1 MRKALLAGTAIL
13 GVLGYAGMVQA
24 DVFVNATID
33 KFKTVTVNETIDVEK
48 DVFIDAF
55 VDNDAEKA
63 AQSLA
68 LVNQRN
74 ENNEACTNC
83 AEKQDII
90 ADSFNENSG
99 LVTWNQAAG
108 NMNNQ
113 ANAIAGSVDNFVP
126 GDPGNGNGNGDDPA
140 SEATG
145 FAEAQASAEQ
155 INGDRDGENGA
166 NTVDSVNILFRDARL
181 IASGNG
187 NSGVLFLNQSAG
199 NMNNQVNELSLAV
212 AFADEGVALSEA
224 DLGQWTTGNF
234 VGESDGTDNQGNP
247 AGDGINK
254 AATINGSLNGN
265 AGVIGVNQSL
275 GNLANQGNVFSL
287 AGVQPGG

>member
-1 MRKALLAGTAIL
+1 MAGTAVL
-13 GVLGYAGMVQA
+13 GVLGYAGAVQA

-33 KFKTVTVNETIDVEK
+33 KVKTVNVNETINVDKFVN
-48 DVFIDAF
+48 IDAF
-55 VDNDAEKA
+55 VDNNALKA
-63 AQSLA
+63 AESLA

-74 ENNEACTNC
+74 EDNEACTNC

-90 ADSFNENSG
+90 NDSFNTNSG

-113 ANAIAGSVDNFVP
+113 ANAISASVDNFVP
-126 GDPGNGNGNGDDPA
+126 GDGDDGGDPE
-140 SEATG
+140 SEPTG

-155 INGDRDGENGA
+155 INGDRDGEGGA

-234 VGESDGTDNQGNP
+234 VGESDGSVPGGDP

-265 AGVIGVNQSL
+265 AGVIGVNQSV

-287 AGVQPGG
+287 AGVQPVNGG

>member
-1 MRKALLAGTAIL
+1 MKKTLLAGTAML
-13 GVLGYAGMVQA
+13 GLLGYAGAVQA
-24 DVFVNATID
+24 DVIVNATID
-33 KFKTVTVNETIDVEK
+33 KLKTVNVNETINVDKFVN
-48 DVFIDAF
+48 IDAF
-55 VDNDAEKA
+55 VDNNALKA
-63 AQSLA
+63 AESLA

-90 ADSFNENSG
+90 NDSFNTNSG

-113 ANAIAGSVDNFVP
+113 ANAISASVDNFVP
-126 GDPGNGNGNGDDPA
+126 GDGDEVDP
-140 SEATG
+140 EETG

-155 INGDRDGENGA
+155 INGDRDDGA

-187 NSGVLFLNQSAG
+187 NTGVLFLNQSAG

-234 VGESDGTDNQGNP
+234 VGESDGTGPDGGP

-265 AGVIGVNQSL
+265 AGIVGVNQSV

-287 AGVQPGG
+287 AGVQPVNGG